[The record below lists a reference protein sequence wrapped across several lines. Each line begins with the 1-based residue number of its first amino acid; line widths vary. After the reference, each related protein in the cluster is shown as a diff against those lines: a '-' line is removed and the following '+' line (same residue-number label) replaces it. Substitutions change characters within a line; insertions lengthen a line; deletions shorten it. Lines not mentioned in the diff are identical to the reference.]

1 MHMRRGSL
9 AEHHVLGDSF
19 PHHRELLDAVG
30 ACRPHLHGRLNDIG
44 LRLPRRPSVPNLR
57 TWFAD
62 MSALDVAK
70 DVVLGYAATDP
81 RACDLS
87 DVYVVLF
94 RDAANERRRAA

>member
-1 MHMRRGSL
+1 MHMRRRAL
-9 AEHHVLGDSF
+9 AENHVLGDSF

-30 ACRPHLHGRLNDIG
+30 ACRPHLHGRLNDVG
-44 LRLPRRPSVPNLR
+44 LRLPCRSSIPNLR
-57 TWFAD
+57 MLFAD
-62 MSALDVAK
+62 LSALDVAK

-94 RDAANERRRAA
+94 RDAPNEC